1 MTGIILIFIGI
12 ILIVM
17 NIKAIKNS
25 NSFDSNLEYQIRNTD
40 DYDVKIGALREEFA
54 ETILEMQEE
63 IDKLNKDINTY
74 KNSKKIND
82 NNNVKIESKSIDVVI
97 DKDDNIQNKDQSIK
111 INEVK
116 KLYEEGYTVDD
127 ISEKL
132 NLGKGEVLLI
142 QKLYID

>member
-1 MTGIILIFIGI
+1 MTGIILILIGI

-17 NIKAIKNS
+17 NVKAIKQS
-25 NSFDSNLEYQIRNTD
+25 TSFDLNLENQIKSTS

-63 IDKLNKDINTY
+63 IDKLSKNINTY
-74 KNSKKIND
+74 KNGKEID
-82 NNNVKIESKSIDVVI
+82 NYSETKLKSENIDIAI
-97 DKDDNIQNKDQSIK
+97 DKDDNTGNKAQSIK
-111 INEVK
+111 ISEVK
-116 KLYEEGYTVDD
+116 KMHDEGYTVDD

-142 QKLYID
+142 QKLYIN

>member
-17 NIKAIKNS
+17 NVKAIKQS
-25 NSFDSNLEYQIRNTD
+25 TSFDLNLENQIKNTG
-40 DYDVKIGALREEFA
+40 DYDLKIGALREEFA

-63 IDKLNKDINTY
+63 IDKLSKNTNTY
-74 KNSKKIND
+74 KNGGEIND
-82 NNNVKIESKSIDVVI
+82 NNSEKAKGENIDIVAN
-97 DKDDNIQNKDQSIK
+97 KDDDIKNKDQSVK
-111 INEVK
+111 ISEVK
-116 KLYEEGYTVDD
+116 KMYDDGYTVDD

-142 QKLYID
+142 QKLYIN